1 MSLEISWKLGNS
13 SNSTE
18 FLAINGF
25 CVFFSLFLFVEQ
37 YPHICLDHARKLF
50 HSVWSP
56 KAWTPSFTTCFGLFS
71 TFSVLSQCS
80 FCQKTG
86 VNLHWRFPDPR
97 SNHAKVGAKQSQMT
111 IRMGILRQT
120 RIQILFFS
128 VSVVRHPQILFLP
141 QSWKWKNGVPRLVS
155 LKSNSGNFELPWFC
169 GDNGKSLSSISK
181 PVASSHR
188 FHCRE
193 SEILSVKESLWN
205 PNQHTRFTNVGAL
218 AFLQTID
225 RKSFRKMGPI
235 WIGYYNWWLKSGWL
249 IDRLFLLMCLLP
261 LG

>member
-25 CVFFSLFLFVEQ
+25 CVFSRCFYLLNNIRTYVWIMQESCSTAIEVQRHELQVSQHVLVFFPLFPF
-37 YPHICLDHARKLF
+37 
-50 HSVWSP
+50 
-56 KAWTPSFTTCFGLFS
+56 
-71 TFSVLSQCS
+71 LSQCS
-80 FCQKTG
+80 FCKKTG

-111 IRMGILRQT
+111 IRMGILRPT
-120 RIQILFFS
+120 RVQILFFS

-155 LKSNSGNFELPWFC
+155 LKFNSVNFELPWFC
-169 GDNGKSLSSISK
+169 ENNGKSLSSISK

-225 RKSFRKMGPI
+225 RKSFRKMGSI
-235 WIGYYNWWLKSGWL
+235 WIGYYNWWLKSG
-249 IDRLFLLMCLLP
+249 
-261 LG
+261 